1 MKDNKINKL
10 SAGTRLI
17 EMPGSTHSKTWEI
30 KEQSGDSVTV
40 KLVDQ
45 AVGYDYATKS
55 DEKLRHTVSYHDL
68 SEMIERRIR
77 TNEDGTE
84 TFEITDVLPGMY
96 HDDHWVQDEN

>member
-1 MKDNKINKL
+1 MKENKINNL

-30 KEQSGDSVTV
+30 KERSENTVTV

-55 DEKLRHTVSYHDL
+55 DEKLRHTVSYRDL
-68 SEMIERRIR
+68 SDMIERRIR
-77 TNEDGTE
+77 IEEDGTKI
-84 TFEITDVLPGMY
+84 FEITDIAPGMY
-96 HDDHWVQDEN
+96 HDDHWVQEEN